1 MTRVG
6 VFPLAKVFSD
16 LVSTGVQALP
26 ELRVELGIMFLH
38 MAKQCS

>member
-26 ELRVELGIMFLH
+26 ELRVDLVIALLH
-38 MAKQCS
+38 MTK